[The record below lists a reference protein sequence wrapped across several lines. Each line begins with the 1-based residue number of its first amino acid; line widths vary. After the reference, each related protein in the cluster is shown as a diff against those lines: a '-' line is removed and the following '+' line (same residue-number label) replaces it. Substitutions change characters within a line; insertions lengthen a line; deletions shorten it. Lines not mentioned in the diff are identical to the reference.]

1 MSDVV
6 GSFEGSGGITVAIR
20 SLAGGYAIEMS
31 MPDRS
36 TPVRTRMLS
45 AVDLNQLE
53 ALIAL
58 AKTHAT
64 GGE

>member
-20 SLAGGYAIEMS
+20 ILAGGYAIEMS

-45 AVDLNQLE
+45 AVDLDQL
-53 ALIAL
+53 ADLLAL